1 MNRKEYSTVVAL
13 ALVAG
18 LAGGLFAGRF
28 LADEPAIAQQRN
40 KVVNSEE
47 FLLVDRFGKTRAGL
61 GLDSKTGE
69 VGLILL
75 NKDGTRNLY
84 LTPDDNKVLQLKDK
98 EGRVLWSAP

>member
-1 MNRKEYSTVVAL
+1 MNRKEYGTVAAL
-13 ALVAG
+13 ALMAG
-18 LAGGLFAGRF
+18 LAGGLLAGRVF
-28 LADEPAIAQQRN
+28 VDEPAMAQQRH

-61 GLDSKTGE
+61 GLDPKGE

-75 NKDGTRNLY
+75 NKDGSRNLY
-84 LTPDDNKVLQLKDK
+84 LSPDENNVLQLKDK